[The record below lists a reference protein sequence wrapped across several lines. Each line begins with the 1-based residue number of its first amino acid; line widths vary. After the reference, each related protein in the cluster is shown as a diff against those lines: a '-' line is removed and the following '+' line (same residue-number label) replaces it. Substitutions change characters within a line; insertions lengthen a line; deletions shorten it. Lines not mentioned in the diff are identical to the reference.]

1 MDHDDDTPAQHS
13 ATERQ
18 LRRLVVP
25 EPAAYAPE
33 QAPRRHPRTRPR
45 PAVGR
50 PGMSTPRDDVD
61 DADRLARVKLSSAI
75 EPGDLRVTGLV
86 SELGA
91 GKVLDYLEAAGEV
104 ENHWGFTIG
113 QELAH
118 VDPGKV
124 LEQAAGRGIRFVIPG
139 DAEWPDQ
146 LAGLRGAGALHDR
159 GGEPVGLWIRG
170 AGDLDQLAA
179 NAVAVVGSRA
189 ATSYGTHQATELSRD
204 LATMG
209 HTVVSGLAYG
219 VDQAAH
225 RGALLAGGPTIAVMP
240 AGSTGPTRPR
250 TPNCSRRSP
259 TAAWSSPRRRRE
271 PRPPAPGSSPGTGSS
286 PAWPKGPW
294 SSRAPSAAA
303 PSAWPGGPRHLHRPV
318 MGVPGPVTSAASAG
332 VNQLIRLGQASMVT
346 TAQEVITD
354 LTTHAATAAAAT
366 ASTSPT
372 SPGRCASP
380 QPPAP
385 QLDRAGRRAS
395 PMSPPRPCG

>member
-1 MDHDDDTPAQHS
+1 
-13 ATERQ
+13 
-18 LRRLVVP
+18 
-25 EPAAYAPE
+25 
-33 QAPRRHPRTRPR
+33 
-45 PAVGR
+45 
-50 PGMSTPRDDVD
+50 MSNPHADVD

-91 GKVLDYLEAAGEV
+91 VKVLDYLEDAGEV

-113 QELAH
+113 HELAH

-124 LEQAAGRGIRFVIPG
+124 LEQAADRGIRFVIPG

-170 AGDLDQLAA
+170 AADLDQLAA

-225 RGALLAGGPTIAVMP
+225 RGALLAGSPTIAVMP
-240 AGSTGPTRPR
+240 CGVDRPYPTAHGQLLEAIADRGLVVAEAPPGAAPTRARFLARNRIVAGLSEGTVVVEGAIRSGALSTAGGQTGCTGPSWASQVP
-250 TPNCSRRSP
+250 S
-259 TAAWSSPRRRRE
+259 
-271 PRPPAPGSSPGTGSS
+271 PAPP
-286 PAWPKGPW
+286 
-294 SSRAPSAAA
+294 RSA
-303 PSAWPGGPRHLHRPV
+303 
-318 MGVPGPVTSAASAG
+318 
-332 VNQLIRLGQASMVT
+332 
-346 TAQEVITD
+346 
-354 LTTHAATAAAAT
+354 
-366 ASTSPT
+366 
-372 SPGRCASP
+372 
-380 QPPAP
+380 
-385 QLDRAGRRAS
+385 
-395 PMSPPRPCG
+395 

>member
-1 MDHDDDTPAQHS
+1 
-13 ATERQ
+13 
-18 LRRLVVP
+18 
-25 EPAAYAPE
+25 
-33 QAPRRHPRTRPR
+33 
-45 PAVGR
+45 
-50 PGMSTPRDDVD
+50 MSTPHVD

-91 GKVLDYLEAAGEV
+91 VKVLDYLEAAGEV

-113 QELAH
+113 HELAH

-170 AGDLDQLAA
+170 AADLQQLAA

-240 AGSTGPTRPR
+240 CGVDRPYPAAHAQLLEAIADRGLVVAEAPPGTAPTRAR
-250 TPNCSRRSP
+250 FLARNRIVAGLTEGTVVVEGAIRS
-259 TAAWSSPRRRRE
+259 
-271 PRPPAPGSSPGTGSS
+271 GTLSM
-286 PAWPKGPW
+286 ARW
-294 SSRAPSAAA
+294 AEAM
-303 PSAWPGGPRHLHRPV
+303 HRPV
-318 MGVPGPVTSAASAG
+318 MGVPGPVTSAASVG

-354 LTTHAATAAAAT
+354 LTTHAYSAARDQLDE
-366 ASTSPT
+366 SDESFV
-372 SPGRCASP
+372 PGPVRSP
-380 QPPAP
+380 QGQAPSSIAPASAP
-385 QLDRAGRRAS
+385 RR
-395 PMSPPRPCG
+395 

>member
-1 MDHDDDTPAQHS
+1 
-13 ATERQ
+13 
-18 LRRLVVP
+18 
-25 EPAAYAPE
+25 
-33 QAPRRHPRTRPR
+33 
-45 PAVGR
+45 
-50 PGMSTPRDDVD
+50 MSTPHADVD

-91 GKVLDYLEAAGEV
+91 VKVLDYLEAAGEV

-113 QELAH
+113 HELAH

-124 LEQAAGRGIRFVIPG
+124 LEQVAGRGIRFVIPG

-170 AGDLDQLAA
+170 AADLQQLAA

-240 AGSTGPTRPR
+240 CGVDRPYPAAHAQLLEAIADRGLVVAEAPPGTAPTRAR
-250 TPNCSRRSP
+250 FLARNRIVAGLTEGTVVVEGAIRS
-259 TAAWSSPRRRRE
+259 
-271 PRPPAPGSSPGTGSS
+271 GTLSM
-286 PAWPKGPW
+286 ARW
-294 SSRAPSAAA
+294 AEAM
-303 PSAWPGGPRHLHRPV
+303 HRPV
-318 MGVPGPVTSAASAG
+318 MGVPGPVTSAASVG

-354 LTTHAATAAAAT
+354 LTTHAYSAARDHLDE
-366 ASTSPT
+366 SFV
-372 SPGRCASP
+372 PGPVRSP
-380 QPPAP
+380 QGQAPSSIAPASAP
-385 QLDRAGRRAS
+385 RR
-395 PMSPPRPCG
+395 